1 MFSAISKIFYQSTS
15 SVDLKQQMDGVM
27 AYLTQYSSNIPV
39 IKFHIDQLVM
49 TIGQDFDMDICVPE
63 DGLADNHATVEAVE
77 QSGMYRFIVKSHE
90 NESPLDL
97 NGETTSTAELKNGDW
112 LVIGGVEFQFTD
124 DGVNAI
130 KESNTKISVE
140 KKVTPKPIVVE
151 NKNNDSAALKL
162 IKELKEELEPM
173 TTKEFIA
180 NSRKSRRRLAF

>member
-1 MFSAISKIFYQSTS
+1 
-15 SVDLKQQMDGVM
+15 M

-39 IKFHIDQLVM
+39 IKFHIDQTLM

-63 DGLADNHATVEAVE
+63 EGIADNHATVEAVE
-77 QSGMYRFIVKSHE
+77 KSGMYRFIIKSHE
-90 NESPLDL
+90 DESLLGL
-97 NGETTSTAELKNGDW
+97 NGEATSTAELKDGDW

-124 DGVNAI
+124 DGIDAI
-130 KESNTKISVE
+130 KQSDNQTPANVNIASKSVVIE
-140 KKVTPKPIVVE
+140 K
-151 NKNNDSAALKL
+151 KNNDSAAMKL

>member
-1 MFSAISKIFYQSTS
+1 
-15 SVDLKQQMDGVM
+15 M

-39 IKFHIDQLVM
+39 IKFHIDQAVM
-49 TIGQDFDMDICVPE
+49 TIGQDFEMDICVPE
-63 DGLADNHATVEAVE
+63 EGIADNHATVEAVE
-77 QSGMYRFIVKSHE
+77 ESGMYRFIVKSHE
-90 NESPLDL
+90 DESLLDL

-130 KESNTKISVE
+130 KKSNAQIPVE
-140 KKVTPKPIVVE
+140 KKEAPQPVVVE
-151 NKNNDSAALKL
+151 KKNNDSAALKL

-180 NSRKSRRRLAF
+180 NSRRSRPRLVF

>member
-1 MFSAISKIFYQSTS
+1 
-15 SVDLKQQMDGVM
+15 M

-39 IKFHIDQLVM
+39 IKFHIDQTLM
-49 TIGQDFDMDICVPE
+49 TIGQDFNMDICVPE
-63 DGLADNHATVEAVE
+63 EGIADNHATVEAVE

-90 NESPLDL
+90 DESLLDL
-97 NGETTSTAELKNGDW
+97 NGETTSAAELKNGDW

-130 KESNTKISVE
+130 KQLNTQIPVKAKVATKPVVIE
-140 KKVTPKPIVVE
+140 K
-151 NKNNDSAALKL
+151 KNNDSAALIL

>member
-1 MFSAISKIFYQSTS
+1 
-15 SVDLKQQMDGVM
+15 M

-39 IKFHIDQLVM
+39 IKFHIDQTVM
-49 TIGQDFDMDICVPE
+49 TIGQDFDMDICIPE
-63 DGLADNHATVEAVE
+63 EGIAENHATVEAVE
-77 QSGMYRFIVKSHE
+77 RMGMYRFIVKSHE
-90 NESPLDL
+90 DESLLDI

-124 DGVNAI
+124 DGINAI
-130 KESNTKISVE
+130 KESSAQISIE
-140 KKVTPKPIVVE
+140 KKMAPKPIVVDKE
-151 NKNNDSAALKL
+151 NIDSAALTL

>member
-1 MFSAISKIFYQSTS
+1 
-15 SVDLKQQMDGVM
+15 M

-39 IKFHIDQLVM
+39 IKFHIDQTLM

-63 DGLADNHATVEAVE
+63 DGLADNHATVETVE

-97 NGETTSTAELKNGDW
+97 NGETISTAELKNGDW

-124 DGVNAI
+124 DGINAI
-130 KESNTKISVE
+130 KQSNTEITVKAKVSPKTVVVE
-140 KKVTPKPIVVE
+140 K
-151 NKNNDSAALKL
+151 KNNDSAALKL
-162 IKELKEELEPM
+162 IKELKEELEQPM

>member
-1 MFSAISKIFYQSTS
+1 
-15 SVDLKQQMDGVM
+15 M
-27 AYLTQYSSNIPV
+27 AYLTQFSSNIPV
-39 IKFHIDQLVM
+39 IKFLIDQRVM
-49 TIGQDFDMDICVPE
+49 TIGQDFNTDICIPE
-63 DGLADNHATVEAVE
+63 DSIADNHATVEAIE

-90 NESPLDL
+90 DESQINL

-130 KESNTKISVE
+130 KQSSTQQTSVTA
-140 KKVTPKPIVVE
+140 KVTPKPVVAE
-151 NKNNDSAALKL
+151 KKNNDSAALKL
-162 IKELKEELEPM
+162 IKELKEELQPM